1 MHEMLDI
8 DAPTGLLLDVRQV
21 LSPHFDQRPAQALP
35 SLIVVHGI
43 SLPPGEFGGPW
54 IDRLFTGNLPAA
66 AHPEFAAIATLR
78 VSAHAVIR
86 RRGEITQYVP
96 FGARA
101 WHAGESS
108 YQGRSA
114 CNDFS
119 VGIELEGSDQIAYAE
134 PQYRSLGR
142 IDPGA
147 VHRISEPE
155 RAARGGPQRYRAR
168 PQDRPRAGVRLA
180 AATIAAG
187 LSRPDRSP
195 CPVCAA
201 TAAHCRLAHV
211 RAPGPVRTTGPT
223 GG

>member
-1 MHEMLDI
+1 MHETLNI
-8 DAPTGLLLDVRQV
+8 DALTGLLLDVRQV

-54 IDRLFTGNLPAA
+54 IDRLFTGNLPAG
-66 AHPEFAAIATLR
+66 AHPAFAAIATLR

-86 RRGEITQYVP
+86 RGGEITQYVP

-119 VGIELEGSDQIAYAE
+119 VGIELEGSDQVAYAE
-134 PQYRSLGR
+134 PQYRSLAGLIRALCMAYPTLSSERLVGHSDIAPGR
-142 IDPGA
+142 KTDPGPA
-147 VHRISEPE
+147 F
-155 RAARGGPQRYRAR
+155 
-168 PQDRPRAGVRLA
+168 DWTRL
-180 AATIAAG
+180 
-187 LSRPDRSP
+187 RSLL
-195 CPVCAA
+195 
-201 TAAHCRLAHV
+201 T
-211 RAPGPVRTTGPT
+211 
-223 GG
+223 